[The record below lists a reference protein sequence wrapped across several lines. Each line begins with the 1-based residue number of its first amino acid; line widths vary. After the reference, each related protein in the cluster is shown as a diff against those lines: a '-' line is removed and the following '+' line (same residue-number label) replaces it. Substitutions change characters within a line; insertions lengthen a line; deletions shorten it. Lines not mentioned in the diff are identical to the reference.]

1 MNPFMGSNE
10 FNMKQLFLTI
20 LSLFC
25 IISSVF
31 ADGTKQFMPNANT
44 EADPQPKGQCYLALG
59 SREGGS
65 GPSRAFARYNGDGTS
80 CGENDRLY
88 IRIDDCTKEKIYFGI
103 GGVLYNESENNWTQ
117 GKYKD
122 PNNTHEPLKYR
133 LRQCAK
139 DDGDLSTTVDN
150 GLSEAERE
158 GDDPVI
164 PLNGE
169 GSLPTTFMG
178 YNLPTS
184 GNPGY
189 INDYQEAYYGP
200 KAVDATNGYNAI
212 EITVPRNGLYYL
224 EFYLG
229 HDIGSGDPNKPVDFK
244 YFDVSVVNTTTNKQ
258 VDGRIYSRSWGL
270 TTNGATKEAWSTF
283 YTFSNDH
290 YTSKVYLAGVMP
302 YRFVFCCNSFGAIKT
317 STMEENRRSYPNPD
331 GTIVK
336 NYEPEYKIFT
346 TAPDEKFYG
355 TAAEPNL
362 PNRLSFAGDA
372 MTCEDLIFVM
382 QLLNKEDATI
392 ELYLNSTDED
402 GETVTKTL
410 IDVLKSSTAEKR
422 GYLYP
427 WKDNPKLNNGGIYEY
442 LPITGQD
449 EDCERKY
456 KLSLFDQRFTFHG
469 NVYNI
474 GDTVT
479 TDILPVSTLDG
490 SSTDDFIF
498 DEIDDTTDA
507 KLGSANNPI
516 LISTKEQLM
525 ALAEAVNNGTNFSYT
540 IPNILSTKNPDTEI
554 VSSKSITKTITN
566 TDGFKNVH
574 FYIVAKTGNIV
585 LGSDWEGI
593 GTLTTPFK
601 GTMRCGKYIPDPI
614 KGTDATIADQNTITF
629 NGAGKPLFNYCED
642 ATLDNIHVSGKITL
656 ENENYTLENPEESVI
671 TKKNKCIGA
680 ICAIAKNTTF
690 CYCSNTINL
699 IHTSGY
705 TSEQHYTGGIVGY
718 SNHCTLKSCKNYGE
732 ITSGFSDGATGG
744 IAGVILNGTVVDFC
758 YNVGTLNASN
768 HVGGIVGKKLNNIVD
783 SIKNCKNINAVA
795 ATYIN
800 AGGILGSNTNNNTI
814 IEDCF
819 NSGTITAD
827 VEAAGGIIGYSSNN
841 ATVTHCFNKG
851 EINGGDDETA
861 TFAIAPTEV
870 TYDDDTDV
878 YYIRKN
884 GNTASGLFNCLST
897 GEPKIYINAA
907 SRIIDETAFMGALNA
922 EHFETNGTEIIHKK
936 TQCCGSTWRL
946 EEAGR
951 LYKSDNTFYLAWDGK
966 FDNGDCVTGEV
977 TVNYQKNTGV
987 THFPFYD
994 PENIKCNESG
1004 LNGLVVYRIR
1014 PEETGVP
1021 LQDLPL
1027 NYYRTGAP
1035 SSEKGVEMKLYWDDS
1050 KIFYKEPCDKL
1061 TNRGDLIGQNSPP
1074 PLHTGETTDSYFD
1087 TDCNCYITETKTE
1100 PVEYCINTKN
1110 CKKSTVK
1117 AWFYNPK
1124 TGKYETSKKYYC
1136 AESDGVTSSG
1146 GCGAST
1152 RYKVEGESTTDKCQ
1166 GIDNSRNGYP
1176 GSRTGHIFPIETS
1189 NSDGFGNKHIINTWW
1204 NGIEKAGVNTLN
1216 LRAYSPAEIL
1226 PIIISKWMAT
1236 SLSESVLLEWTTSS
1250 EENNSY
1256 FIVERSING
1265 RDWERIG
1272 KVPGAGTTSIAHSYS
1287 LEDTHPV
1294 AGISYYRL
1302 KQTDFNGEYSYSS
1315 VKCVNRPKETEDYMT
1330 IYTNANTN
1338 TFVAEGESIAACT
1351 IEVHD
1356 ILGHKITNISFNT
1369 INPSK
1374 VAISVENL
1382 PVGTYIVTCC
1392 NKSKTV
1398 IKNWK

>member
-25 IISSVF
+25 IITSVF
-31 ADGTKQFMPNANT
+31 ADGTKQFMPNAAGEGET
-44 EADPQPKGQCYLALG
+44 PVGKGQCYLALG

-65 GPSRAFARYNGDGTS
+65 GPSRAFARYNGNGTS

-103 GGVLYNESENNWTQ
+103 GGVLYNESESAWTQ

-122 PNNTHEPLKYR
+122 PNNSHAQLKYR

-150 GLSEAERE
+150 GLSEVERE

-189 INDYQEAYYGP
+189 INTYQEAYYGP
-200 KAVDATNGYNAI
+200 KVVDANGYNAI

-258 VDGRIYSRSWGL
+258 VDGRVYSRSWGL
-270 TTNGATKEAWSTF
+270 TTNGATAEAWSTF

-355 TAAEPNL
+355 TATEPNL

-402 GETVTKTL
+402 GKTVTKTL

-422 GYLYP
+422 GYHYP
-427 WKDNPKLNNGGIYEY
+427 WKDNPKLNKGGIYEY
-442 LPITGQD
+442 IPITGQD

-490 SSTDDFIF
+490 SSAGDFIF
-498 DEIDDTTDA
+498 DEIDDTTGA

-540 IPNILSTKNPDTEI
+540 IPNILSTKNPDTEV

-585 LGSDWEGI
+585 LGSDWKGI
-593 GTLTTPFK
+593 GTLTNPFK

-642 ATLDNIHVSGKITL
+642 ATLDNIHVSGEITL
-656 ENENYTLENPEESVI
+656 NIDNYTQTTSWGGFGGICSV
-671 TKKNKCIGA
+671 
-680 ICAIAKNTTF
+680 AKGTNF
-690 CYCSNTINL
+690 YYCSNTINL
-699 IHTSGY
+699 KQTNTTTS
-705 TSEQHYTGGIVGY
+705 SISLYTGGIVGY
-718 SNHCTLKSCKNYGE
+718 ADGCTIDSCKNYGE
-732 ITSGFSDGATGG
+732 IYSKFTGG
-744 IAGVILNGTVVDFC
+744 TFSLHEGGICGYITNSTQIRFC
-758 YNVGTLNASN
+758 YNVGLINSTYMP
-768 HVGGIVGKKLNNIVD
+768 GGIVGYAMGDNTI
-783 SIKNCKNINAVA
+783 SNCKNINNIASA
-795 ATYIN
+795 GIS
-800 AGGILGSNTNNNTI
+800 AGGILGYADNDGIKIT
-814 IEDCF
+814 DCY
-819 NSGTITAD
+819 NSGTITA
-827 VEAAGGIIGYSSNN
+827 ALSGGIIGSLNGEPTKIQFCYNTGIADN
-841 ATVTHCFNKG
+841 AIVDG
-851 EINGGDDETA
+851 EDNYYGD
-861 TFAIAPTEV
+861 
-870 TYDDDTDV
+870 
-878 YYIRKN
+878 YI
-884 GNTASGLFNCLST
+884 TNCLST
-897 GEPKIYINAA
+897 GDPAVYITTTVEADDIADFPPN
-907 SRIIDETAFMGALNA
+907 SSIVSALGSD
-922 EHFETNGTEIIHKK
+922 HFELNEAGTEIIHKK

-994 PENIKCNESG
+994 PENIKCNDATG

>member
-1 MNPFMGSNE
+1 MNPSMGSNE
-10 FNMKQLFLTI
+10 LNMKQLFLTI

-25 IISSVF
+25 IITSVF
-31 ADGTKQFMPNANT
+31 ADGTKQFMPNAAGEGET
-44 EADPQPKGQCYLALG
+44 PVGKGQCYLALG

-65 GPSRAFARYNGDGTS
+65 GPSRDFARYDGDGTS
-80 CGENDRLY
+80 CEDADRLY
-88 IRIDDCTKEKIYFGI
+88 IRIADHTKEVICLGI
-103 GGVLYNESENNWTQ
+103 GGVLYNEGTLPLEG
-117 GKYKD
+117 GKFKD
-122 PNNTHEPLKYR
+122 PVTHKEIKYR
-133 LRQCAK
+133 LKQCAA
-139 DDGDLSTTVDN
+139 DDPAISTTVDN
-150 GLSEAERE
+150 GLSPTDPDPIIYKNPL
-158 GDDPVI
+158 DDPV
-164 PLNGE
+164 
-169 GSLPTTFMG
+169 TYAMG
-178 YNLPTS
+178 YPLPTS
-184 GNPGY
+184 GNAGY
-189 INDYQEAYYGP
+189 ISLYSKAYYGP
-200 KAVDATNGYNAI
+200 NIVTSVGSKGYEPI
-212 EITVPRNGLYYL
+212 IYTVPRDGLYYI
-224 EFYLG
+224 EFYIG
-229 HDIGSGDPNKPVDFK
+229 HDRGSTDHKPIDFK
-244 YFDVSVVNTTTNKQ
+244 LFDISVVKDTVIDNVAQKVQ
-258 VDGRIYSRSWGL
+258 MDGRIYSKSWGL
-270 TTNGATKEAWSTF
+270 TTNGNGSNGEEAWSTF

-290 YTSKVYLAGVMP
+290 YTTKVYLAGVMP
-302 YRFVFCCNSFGAIKT
+302 WRFVFCCNSFGAINT
-317 STMEENRRSYPNPD
+317 STMEENRRSYPQPD
-331 GTIVK
+331 GNTVK
-336 NYEPEYKIFT
+336 NYIPEYKIFT
-346 TAPDEKFYG
+346 TAPDTIFYG

-362 PNRLSFAGDA
+362 PSTLSFAGDA

-382 QLLNKEDATI
+382 QLLNREDATI
-392 ELYLNSTDED
+392 ELYLNSPE
-402 GETVTKTL
+402 GNTKTL
-410 IDVLKSSTAEKR
+410 IDVLKSSKAEER
-422 GYLYP
+422 GYHYP
-427 WKDNPKLNNGGIYEY
+427 WKDKPQITEAGIYDY
-442 LPITGQD
+442 IPITSQ
-449 EDCERKY
+449 EEICERKY
-456 KLSLFDQRFTFHG
+456 KLSLFDQRYTINNTTG
-469 NVYNI
+469 TPYNV
-474 GDTVT
+474 GDTIE
-479 TDILPVSTLDG
+479 TDYPGANATIHWKESLG
-490 SSTDDFIF
+490 F
-498 DEIDDTTDA
+498 A
-507 KLGSANNPI
+507 KNPI
-516 LISTKEQLM
+516 LISTAEQLK
-525 ALAEAVNNGTNFSYT
+525 ALATAVNEGTDFSYT
-540 IPNILSTKNPDTEI
+540 LDLLCKDNNTTYSRTFTIPN
-554 VSSKSITKTITN
+554 TN
-566 TDGFKNVH
+566 GFKDVN

-593 GTLTTPFK
+593 GTLEHPFK
-601 GTMRCGKYIPDPI
+601 GIMRNGKYIPDPI
-614 KGTDATIADQNTITF
+614 KGTDATIDDQNTITF

-642 ATLDNIHVSGKITL
+642 ATLDNIHVSGEITL
-656 ENENYTLENPEESVI
+656 NIANYTQTTSWGGFGGICSV
-671 TKKNKCIGA
+671 
-680 ICAIAKNTTF
+680 AKNSNF
-690 CYCSNTINL
+690 LYCSNTINL
-699 IHTSGY
+699 KQTETTTS
-705 TSEQHYTGGIVGY
+705 SISLYTGGIVGY
-718 SNHCTLKSCKNYGE
+718 SEGCTIDSCKNYGE
-732 ITSGFSDGATGG
+732 IESKFSGGTNSFHEGG
-744 IAGVILNGTVVDFC
+744 ICGYITNSTQIKFC
-758 YNVGTLNASN
+758 YNVGLINSTY
-768 HVGGIVGKKLNNIVD
+768 VPGGIVGKSMGNNTI
-783 SIKNCKNINAVA
+783 SNCKNINAIA
-795 ATYIN
+795 SAGIY
-800 AGGILGSNTNNNTI
+800 AGGIVGYADGTTFNEIKIS
-814 IEDCF
+814 DCF
-819 NSGTITAD
+819 NSGTITAL
-827 VEAAGGIIGYSSNN
+827 VSSAGIIGFIVNVNSNIQYCYNTGEADYAIGEYEN
-841 ATVTHCFNKG
+841 AEDGSIT
-851 EINGGDDETA
+851 
-861 TFAIAPTEV
+861 
-870 TYDDDTDV
+870 
-878 YYIRKN
+878 
-884 GNTASGLFNCLST
+884 NCLST
-897 GEPKIYINAA
+897 GEPEIYISAT
-907 SRIIDETAFMGALNA
+907 SDIIDETAFMNALNA

-1398 IKNWK
+1398 VKNWK

>member
-31 ADGTKQFMPNANT
+31 ADGTKQFMPNCGT
-44 EADPQPKGQCYLALG
+44 EANPQPKGQCYLALG

-65 GPSRAFARYNGDGTS
+65 GPSRAFARYNGDGSS

-88 IRIDDCTKEKIYFGI
+88 IRIDDCNKEKIYFGV
-103 GGVLYNESENNWTQ
+103 GGILHNEGDLSLS
-117 GKYKD
+117 GGIYKN
-122 PNNTHEPLKYR
+122 PVTGQEIKYR

-139 DDGDLSTTVDN
+139 DDGDLSIVVDN

-169 GSLPTTFMG
+169 AGPLPTTFMG

-189 INDYQEAYYGP
+189 INNYQEAYYGP
-200 KAVDATNGYNAI
+200 KIVDDDNGYNAI

-224 EFYLG
+224 EFYIG
-229 HDIGSGDPNKPVDFK
+229 HDIGSKTHNGNELKPLDFK
-244 YFDVSVVNTTTNKQ
+244 YFDVSVVNYASKTQ

-270 TTNGATKEAWSTF
+270 TTNGATAEAWSTF

-331 GTIVK
+331 GTTVK

-392 ELYLNSTDED
+392 ELYLNSKDED

-422 GYLYP
+422 GYHYP
-427 WKDNPKLNNGGIYEY
+427 WKDNPKLNKAGIYEY
-442 LPITGQD
+442 IPITPQD
-449 EDCERKY
+449 EVCERQY
-456 KLSLFDQRFTFHG
+456 KLSLFDQRYTFNG
-469 NVYNI
+469 SEFNI
-474 GDTVT
+474 GDTT
-479 TDILPVSTLDG
+479 ESNIIPLATLEG
-490 SSTDDFIF
+490 ASEDDFIF
-498 DEIDDTTDA
+498 AAIDDTTGA
-507 KLGSANNPI
+507 ELGSAKNPI
-516 LISTKEQLM
+516 LISSKAQLD
-525 ALAEAVNNGTNFSYT
+525 ALAYAVNNGTNFSYT
-540 IPNILSTKNPDTEI
+540 IPNILTTKNTETG
-554 VSSKSITKTITN
+554 VFYTKNITKTITN
-566 TDGFKNVH
+566 IDGFKDIH
-574 FYIVAKTGNIV
+574 FYITAKTGKIV
-585 LGSDWEGI
+585 LSSDWEGI
-593 GTLTTPFK
+593 GTLEHPFK
-601 GTMRCGKYIPDPI
+601 GIMRNGKYIPDPI
-614 KGTDATIADQNTITF
+614 KGTDATIDDQNTITF

-642 ATLDNIHVSGKITL
+642 ATLDNIHVSGEITL
-656 ENENYTLENPEESVI
+656 HKDNYTTFQKDNIEVGGL
-671 TKKNKCIGA
+671 GG
-680 ICAIAKNTTF
+680 ICGVAKSTIF
-690 CYCSNTINL
+690 SYCSNTINL
-699 IHTSGY
+699 KPSSDGSTIPL
-705 TSEQHYTGGIVGY
+705 YTGGIVGY
-718 SNHCTLKSCKNYGE
+718 ADNCTIDSCKNYGE
-732 ITSGFSDGATGG
+732 IDSKFGSSSNEGG
-744 IAGVILNGTVVDFC
+744 ICGYIINSTQIKFC
-758 YNVGTLNASN
+758 YNVGLINSQFMPGGV
-768 HVGGIVGKKLNNIVD
+768 VGTAKGNN
-783 SIKNCKNINAVA
+783 SISNCKNINSIAADDVA
-795 ATYIN
+795 GLY
-800 AGGILGSNTNNNTI
+800 
-814 IEDCF
+814 
-819 NSGTITAD
+819 
-827 VEAAGGIIGYSSNN
+827 AGGIIGFADGNASDKIEIFDCYNSGNISAPQQSGGIIGSINNVSSSIKFCYNTGI
-841 ATVTHCFNKG
+841 AEYAIG
-851 EINGGDDETA
+851 EYENEEDGTIT
-861 TFAIAPTEV
+861 
-870 TYDDDTDV
+870 
-878 YYIRKN
+878 
-884 GNTASGLFNCLST
+884 NCLST
-897 GEPKIYINAA
+897 GEPKIYISAT
-907 SRIIDETAFMGALNA
+907 SDIIDETAFMGALNA

-994 PENIKCNESG
+994 PENIKCNNSG
-1004 LNGLVVYRIR
+1004 LNGLVVYSIR
-1014 PEETGVP
+1014 PEETGVE

-1050 KIFYKEPCDKL
+1050 KIFYNKACDKEYNKE
-1061 TNRGDLIGQNSPP
+1061 TDKIGKTVKPAVDSIP
-1074 PLHTGETTDSYFD
+1074 TGNTIHYFD
-1087 TDCNCYITETKTE
+1087 VDLNRYTDIPEQV

-1110 CKKSTVK
+1110 CKKSTTK
-1117 AWFYNPK
+1117 ALFFNPK
-1124 TGKYETSKKYYC
+1124 TGKYESSTKYYC
-1136 AESDGVTSSG
+1136 VDASGHTTG

-1152 RYKVEGESTTDKCQ
+1152 RYLVLGGSATEQCQ
-1166 GIDNSRNGYP
+1166 GIDNSRNGYL
-1176 GSRTGHIFPIETS
+1176 GSHTGHIFPIETS

-1272 KVPGAGTTSIAHSYS
+1272 KVLGSGTTSIAHSYS